1 MQQLVQGKTFSKCWK
16 CVLVAGDGV
25 AGEFLGTAP
34 PCGSCGHFLEQGL
47 AAAKAWILEECTPAA
62 GDFKFTGKGLSGTT
76 AWVEPRSRSGI
87 RPRGLTLKPFSG
99 SHRTAEAWEG
109 HGADVQ
115 FLGRS
120 TLLLVGE
127 CLDQEDKG
135 KA

>member
-1 MQQLVQGKTFSKCWK
+1 MLAMRFSCN
-16 CVLVAGDGV
+16 DGV
-25 AGEFLGTAP
+25 AGESVGTAP

-47 AAAKAWILEECTPAA
+47 AAAKAWILDECTPGT
-62 GDFKFTGKGLSGTT
+62 GDFEFTGKGLSGNT
-76 AWVEPRSRSGI
+76 AWVECRSRSGI

-99 SHRTAEAWEG
+99 SHCTAEACEG

-115 FLGRS
+115 FLGSS
-120 TLLLVGE
+120 TLFLVGQ